1 MPNSLRRAAIAALC
15 ADDLD
20 DKVCLTRQA
29 KSDWQAQ
36 KLSLRDPRDPAIPE
50 YPGRPQKPDLVAP
63 TEVKKRALKSEKG
76 RIALLH
82 ALAHI
87 ELNAIDLALDIVA
100 RFATEP
106 VPRSFF
112 DGWMGVA
119 DDEARHFTML
129 RARLN
134 EMGAAY
140 GDLPA
145 HNGLW
150 EAARET
156 SEALHARL
164 AIVPLVLEARGLDV
178 TQPMVEQLKN
188 VGDPKS
194 ADILNIIYE
203 DEKTHVAVGAKWF
216 RFYCLRSGD
225 KPAEAFQALVQRHFR
240 GPLKPPFNELARAAA
255 GVTPSFY
262 RSLTASSR
270 S

>member
-1 MPNSLRRAAIAALC
+1 MPTSLRQAAISALSARNLDEKVQRTRAAH
-15 ADDLD
+15 ADW
-20 DKVCLTRQA
+20 K
-29 KSDWQAQ
+29 AQ
-36 KLSLRDPRDPAIPE
+36 RLSLRDPRDAPIPDQ
-50 YPGRPQKPDLVAP
+50 PGRPAKPLLVPP
-63 TEVKKRALKSEKG
+63 TDVKRRSLKSEKG

-87 ELNAIDLALDIVA
+87 ELNAVDLALDIVA
-100 RFATEP
+100 RFAIEP

-112 DGWMGVA
+112 DGWMGGA
-119 DDEARHFTML
+119 DDEARHFSLL
-129 RARLN
+129 RARLA
-134 EMGAAY
+134 ELGAAY

-178 TQPMVEQLKN
+178 TQSMVSQLEAT
-188 VGDPKS
+188 GDYAS
-194 ADILNIIYE
+194 ASILKIIYE
-203 DEKTHVAVGAKWF
+203 DEKTHVAVGAEWF

-225 KPAEAFQALVQRHFR
+225 KPAEAFQALVKRHFR
-240 GPLKPPFNELARAAA
+240 GPLKPPFNDIARAAA

-262 RSLTASSR
+262 RSLCATSR